1 MIYYNIINMSHIDEY
16 QTKTEVFYKIAR
28 LIDWAIYYVIEMIE
42 TRIWIFQSKLDTIE
56 YIPIHSSRSMTLPN
70 SRK

>member
-16 QTKTEVFYKIAR
+16 QTKTEVFYKIDR

-56 YIPIHSSRSMTLPN
+56 YSYSFVS
-70 SRK
+70 

>member
-16 QTKTEVFYKIAR
+16 QTKTEVFYKIDR
-28 LIDWAIYYVIEMIE
+28 LIDWAIYYVIEMRE

-56 YIPIHSSRSMTLPN
+56 YSYSFVS
-70 SRK
+70 